1 MKPALVISDR
11 DNVATALEL
20 LETGRV
26 LAIGGVSVT
35 TTEPIASGHKVALR
49 AIRTG
54 QAVIKYGSPIGVATA
69 DIAAGAHV
77 HTHNLASTRG
87 RGDID
92 PAAQPTEPRLAEP
105 PDDPSGEP
113 AGTSGVPPTLA
124 AGARHHEGQRSIPG
138 ERGPASGPRAATHD

>member
-11 DNVATALEL
+11 DNVATALEP
-20 LETGRV
+20 LEPGRV
-26 LAIGGVSVT
+26 LEIGGVSVAT
-35 TTEPIASGHKVALR
+35 IEPIASGHKVALR
-49 AIRTG
+49 AIRAG

-87 RGDID
+87 RGDLD
-92 PAAQPTEPRLAEP
+92 SAAQPTEARLAEP

-113 AGTSGVPPTLA
+113 AGTSGVPPTIA
-124 AGARHHEGQRSIPG
+124 AAARQHEGERRMPG
-138 ERGPASGPRAATHD
+138 ERGPAGGLRAATHD